1 MIDKTARRSGE
12 LFNSGYR
19 CAESVLLSVAESKG
33 IQSELIP
40 RIATGFCAGIARTC
54 GICGAVSGSI
64 MAINLF
70 YGRNLPDEP
79 VEKTYI
85 PVQRLTEMFKNKF
98 GSTNCREL
106 TGVDLGTEEGRKTF
120 FSTNL
125 RDQCKNFTEEATR
138 MAMSIIQEKTQIA

>member
-1 MIDKTARRSGE
+1 MIDKTARRSRE

-54 GICGAVSGSI
+54 GSCGAVSGAI
-64 MAINLF
+64 MAINQF

-79 VEKTYI
+79 VEKTYM
-85 PVQRLTEMFKNKF
+85 PVQRLIEMFKNKF
-98 GSTNCREL
+98 GSTNCRDL
-106 TGVDLGTEEGRKTF
+106 TGVDLGTAEGRKTLY
-120 FSTNL
+120 STNVIE
-125 RDQCKNFTEEATR
+125 QCKNYTEEAAR
-138 MAMSIIQEKTQIA
+138 MAMTIIEEKA